1 MRKHDLLIF
10 PNGRVVFYPQDD
22 FDKAVDEGKELLI
35 VCNAWSGGYAHAMGA
50 EKISSDDATDVHY
63 ECYGYE
69 VNDTEFSAEDLKKFY
84 KVIFSSGLMVAME
97 SCGQA
102 TAYFNHVFIDN
113 SSDDGK
119 VMEMS
124 RIMNRV
130 DKSVED
136 LRKTVDS
143 KMIVRNLLGFPR
155 TLGDKYEEAKSKVQT
170 LVDYQ
175 VCTEE
180 AMTYFKEKYRK

>member
-10 PNGRVVFYPQDD
+10 PNGRVVFYLQED

-50 EKISSDDATDVHY
+50 EKVTDSFGTHY

-69 VNDTEFSAEDLKKFY
+69 VNDTEFCEEDLKKFY

-97 SCGQA
+97 SCDQA
-102 TAYFNHVFIDN
+102 THYFDHKFIDN
-113 SSDDGK
+113 YSDD
-119 VMEMS
+119 E
-124 RIMNRV
+124 RIMELARLMERT
-130 DKSVED
+130 DKTVED

-143 KMIVRNLLGFPR
+143 KMTVRNLLGFPR
-155 TLGDKYEEAKSKVQT
+155 TLGDKYEEAESKVQA

-180 AMTYFKEKYRK
+180 AMDYFKEKYSK

>member
-10 PNGRVVFYPQDD
+10 PNGRVVFYPQED

-50 EKISSDDATDVHY
+50 EKVVHSNGTHY

-97 SCGQA
+97 SGGQA
-102 TAYFNHVFIDN
+102 TAYFHHTFVDH

-119 VMEMS
+119 VKEMS
-124 RIMNRV
+124 RLMNIV

-143 KMIVRNLLGFPR
+143 EMTVRNLLGFPR

>member
-10 PNGRVVFYPQDD
+10 PNGRVVFYPQED

-50 EKISSDDATDVHY
+50 EKIEHSNGIHY

-69 VNDTEFSAEDLKKFY
+69 VNDIEFSEEDLKKFY

-97 SCGQA
+97 SSGQA
-102 TAYFNHVFIDN
+102 TAYFHHTFVDH
-113 SSDDGK
+113 SSNDGTVK
-119 VMEMS
+119 EMS
-124 RIMNRV
+124 RLMNIV

-143 KMIVRNLLGFPR
+143 KMTVRNLLGFPR
-155 TLGDKYEEAKSKVQT
+155 TLGDKYEEAESKVQA